1 MNPAHISAQMSAI
14 PDGLMS
20 SKKQR
25 IMPVSVRNVAVPS
38 TSGAQNA
45 GGQLLF
51 TLSSPNGYVKP
62 GSMYLRLKVT
72 LLNGIANGGA
82 ASFVAFGNTVR
93 SASSLL
99 DRLTINCGAVLE
111 SIQNYGSSYVPTLL
125 LHAGS
130 QAYLQGDDGLQE
142 GGKRYTAITNTDAA
156 PNTSV
161 LANRWVDLAAG
172 ATQATVQ
179 ATNTSIDVAIPIFS
193 NLFQADQAYPL
204 ALQNS
209 PTTVQIDLAQ
219 FGKAFSIGPTAL
231 YSDYQVTN
239 AQLVYDLII
248 PSPEYTQALKAE
260 MASGMLYSMPF
271 VSSLGTQFAKNSD
284 NITYSWATGL
294 SSLLGVTYSCQV
306 APNTVTDPKYLMS
319 DNAIGNPACSFR
331 LMIDGIQQNTVV
343 LDTSSVRYSE
353 LAKVFGLLGDTSRTS
368 SSAGALVASTAA
380 STILTTADYETF
392 SFVSGINCMKIS
404 DGALAFSGTAANQV
418 QLMLQTTANTA
429 SLVVVNA
436 WHQRILVID
445 AGGNCSIVL

>member
-62 GSMYLRLKVT
+62 GSMYLRCKVT
-72 LLNGIANGGA
+72 LLNAIANGA
-82 ASFVAFGNTVR
+82 APSFVAFGNVVR
-93 SASSLL
+93 SGSSLL

-142 GGKRYTAITNTDAA
+142 GGKRYTAVTYADATT
-156 PNTSV
+156 TSV
-161 LANRWVDLAAG
+161 LYNRWIDLAAN
-172 ATQATVQ
+172 ANLAAVQ
-179 ATNTSIDVAIPIFS
+179 AANTYIEVAIPIFS

-231 YSDYQVTN
+231 YSDYQITN

-248 PSPEYTQALKAE
+248 PSAEYTQALKAE

-306 APNTVTDPKYLMS
+306 APNTVTSEKYLIS
-319 DNAIGNPACSFR
+319 DNAIGNPNCNFR
-331 LMIDGIQQNTVV
+331 LMIDGIQQNTVM

-380 STILTTADYETF
+380 STILTTTDYETF
-392 SFVSGINCMKIS
+392 SFVSGVNCMKIS

-436 WHQRILVID
+436 FHQRILVID